1 MEVRCARTS
10 FEFGDD
16 GLGAGVGPYNGI
28 VEGFAGLVVPD
39 DGCFALVG
47 DSHAGDAGAGEAL
60 AFEGLDCAGDAGF
73 HGGDE
78 FERVVFMPAEIW
90 EAG

>member
-1 MEVRCARTS
+1 
-10 FEFGDD
+10 
-16 GLGAGVGPYNGI
+16 
-28 VEGFAGLVVPD
+28 
-39 DGCFALVG
+39 LVG